1 MKAGSV
7 KKLVCS
13 LAVVTLCLLFAEQTI
28 LHAHAW
34 ETFVVSY
41 QDDDYD
47 DYDDYD
53 DDYDDY
59 DDYDDDDDDY
69 DDYDDYYEEWFFNSG
84 QSPVVYYYNEPE
96 TAINETVWF
105 SGWETYPE
113 YQTVSEPT
121 VELSVPQET
130 VTPVQTPVQKP
141 TQTPAQTPAQT
152 PVQVQTP
159 AQDKAMAV
167 LNAVNTAR
175 AQYGLSPLAHD
186 GGLQSC
192 ADIRANEIVVNFSHT
207 RPDGSTWYSLNP
219 GIMFGEN
226 ILMSSGAPDAD
237 AIVNQWMQSP
247 GHRALILDASFGRAA
262 AAGASG
268 NGNEYWVL
276 EFGY

>member
-13 LAVVTLCLLFAEQTI
+13 LAVVTLCFLFTEQTI

-34 ETFVVSY
+34 ESFVVSSW
-41 QDDDYD
+41 
-47 DYDDYD
+47 DDYD
-53 DDYDDY
+53 DDYDDH
-59 DDYDDDDDDY
+59 DDYDEFDDDDDDY
-69 DDYDDYYEEWFFNSG
+69 DDYDDYYEEWFFDSR
-84 QSPVVYYYNEPE
+84 QFPVMYYYNEPGME
-96 TAINETVWF
+96 FNENVWF

-113 YQTVSEPT
+113 YHTVSEPPM
-121 VELSVPQET
+121 EISMPQEI
-130 VTPVQTPVQKP
+130 VTQAQTPVQESS
-141 TQTPAQTPAQT
+141 
-152 PVQVQTP
+152 QVQTP
-159 AQDKAMAV
+159 AQDKALAV

-175 AQYGLSPLAHD
+175 AQNGLSPLAYAGD
-186 GGLQSC
+186 LQSC

-237 AIVNQWMQSP
+237 TIVNQWMQSP
-247 GHRALILDASFGRAA
+247 GHRALILDASFGSAA

-276 EFGY
+276 EFAY